1 MGSSIFVLRRA
12 PASLNLIVKPMEETA
27 GTSRLYT
34 PLQVRLGSFLG
45 GPIAAAYFLR
55 ENFRVLGKVTEAR
68 STVVWGAAF
77 IAGLMVLLP
86 FLPERF
92 PNYLIPLLYSYA
104 AGSVAGKWQLQKQAI
119 LTSGIYGVQSNWRV
133 FGLALLFMIAFMIIL
148 FAELFCL
155 NGLGLIHL

>member
-1 MGSSIFVLRRA
+1 
-12 PASLNLIVKPMEETA
+12 MEEA
-27 GTSRLYT
+27 ARTSRLYT

-55 ENFRVLGKVTEAR
+55 ENFCVLARVPEAR

-77 IAGLMVLLP
+77 VTGLMVLLP

-104 AGSVAGKWQLQKQAI
+104 AGSVAEKWQLQKQAI
-119 LTSGIYGVQSNWRV
+119 VSSGIYGVQSNWRV
-133 FGLALLFMIAFMIIL
+133 LGLALLFMIAFIVIL

-155 NGLGLIHL
+155 SALGLIHL